1 MQIEYIYA
9 NNIKCDGC
17 VKTIKEALK
26 KRDDISSVEV
36 EKETGKVTVTG
47 DEFDIEDIAIQ
58 LVLMGY
64 PEKK

>member
-9 NNIKCDGC
+9 NNIKGDGC